1 MLTPYDRMASVL
13 PTRGGVLDLGSGHGL
28 LSLSLA
34 RGSQQRRIIGIDHD
48 PVRVRL
54 AEAAALSLP
63 VGSRPVFETGDL
75 KDRLWSFESGSLAGI
90 AMIDIL
96 HYFDP
101 ASQQFL
107 VSQAARVL
115 APGGVLAMRE
125 IDTDA
130 GIKAA
135 TNRLYERLATGIG
148 FTKSVG
154 PKLSFRGAAEWTNLL
169 ENAGFAVRSEPCGP
183 PLFADVLFVAQR
195 RL

>member
-154 PKLSFRGAAEWTNLL
+154 PRLSFRGAADWTNLL

>member
-1 MLTPYDRMASVL
+1 
-13 PTRGGVLDLGSGHGL
+13 
-28 LSLSLA
+28 
-34 RGSQQRRIIGIDHD
+34 
-48 PVRVRL
+48 
-54 AEAAALSLP
+54 
-63 VGSRPVFETGDL
+63 
-75 KDRLWSFESGSLAGI
+75 
-90 AMIDIL
+90 MIDIL

-115 APGGVLAMRE
+115 APGGILAVRE

-148 FTKSVG
+148 FTKSAG
-154 PKLSFRGAAEWTNLL
+154 PKLTFRGAAEWTNLL
-169 ENAGFAVRSEPCGP
+169 VNAGFAVRSEPCGP

>member
-48 PVRVRL
+48 PVRVRF